1 MSDNN
6 GTAYLNRKSVAALID
21 CSVRLVDYMV
31 SRGDLPSP
39 IKIGNLSRWRRED
52 VIAAIEALVA
62 QQSKDAQR
70 EHN

>member
-1 MSDNN
+1 MSNN
-6 GTAYLNRKSVAALID
+6 DTAYLNRKSVAAVLD

-31 SRGDLPSP
+31 ARGDLPLP
-39 IKIGNLSRWRRED
+39 IKIGNLSRWRRAG
-52 VIAAIEALVA
+52 VTAAIEALVA